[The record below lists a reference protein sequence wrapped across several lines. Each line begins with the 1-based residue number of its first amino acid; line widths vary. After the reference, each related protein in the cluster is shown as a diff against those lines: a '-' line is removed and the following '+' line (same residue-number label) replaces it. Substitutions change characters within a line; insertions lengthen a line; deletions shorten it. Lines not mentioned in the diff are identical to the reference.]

1 MRQAYPIV
9 HLDEIIGFR
18 APRDSHATRFH
29 DAGCRRHPVRCFAPA
44 TSLAMLAA
52 GAAHAPS
59 FATVSCCLH
68 PCARTRLLR
77 AQLDAPD
84 DGLDDDYLDRQVS
97 SLSRNAHRARP
108 AHLYPPPQTR
118 ALARSSRSRLEA
130 ASRTGAARS
139 STGASPSTRSALRH
153 EIAPPTR
160 SARCLPL
167 PSYPAAL
174 PWP

>member
-1 MRQAYPIV
+1 MRLSYPIV

-18 APRDSHATRFH
+18 VPRDSHATRYRDARMQRKSCPLLCAPNFARN
-29 DAGCRRHPVRCFAPA
+29 AGCRRGPRSVIRDRELLFAPMRTDPA
-44 TSLAMLAA
+44 PPRAA
-52 GAAHAPS
+52 RCTGRRS
-59 FATVSCCLH
+59 
-68 PCARTRLLR
+68 RRRL
-77 AQLDAPD
+77 P
-84 DGLDDDYLDRQVS
+84 GPTG